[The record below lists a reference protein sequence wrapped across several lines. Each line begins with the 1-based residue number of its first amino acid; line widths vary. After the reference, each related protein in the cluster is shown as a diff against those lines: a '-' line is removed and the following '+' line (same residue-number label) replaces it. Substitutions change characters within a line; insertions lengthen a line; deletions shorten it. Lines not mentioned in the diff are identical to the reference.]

1 MACSKRALAVA
12 FVALASVAYAQP
24 SPPSATPTTP
34 LVARQVFEATPTL
47 APGLNASVAH
57 SRAMAPSD
65 AQGVA
70 MLHGL
75 YLESLQ
81 GSSLMPWAFYAEL
94 RTSHAPGRDGVAMY
108 SRLRNEGAGWATAIH
123 AEPIASG
130 SGTTIGVNVEASPLQ
145 GGTGRVLAMNIQAHN
160 SYGSEPGGRA
170 TDAAINMQTAL
181 GASFVDGI
189 RFDATKV
196 GTGLHFSATSTGT
209 RAIWIEGRYTVG
221 LDVGSNP
228 IRMNAGTAIQL
239 EQTGTIT
246 VSYGSGRIVFRNGQR
261 VIGYL
266 VTDGTASGGRLN

>member
-1 MACSKRALAVA
+1 MKRTLLITLFLFAP
-12 FVALASVAYAQP
+12 SAYAQP
-24 SPPSATPTTP
+24 SPPTATPSTSI
-34 LVARQVFEATPTL
+34 VARQVFEAAPTL

-65 AQGVA
+65 AAGVT

-81 GSSLMPWAFYAEL
+81 GSTLMPWAFYAEL
-94 RTSHAPGRDGVAMY
+94 RTNHAPGRDGVAVY
-108 SRLRNEGAGWATAIH
+108 ARLRNEGAGWATAVH

-145 GGTGRVLAMNIQAHN
+145 GGTGRVLAVNIQAHN

-170 TDAAINMQTAL
+170 TDAAVNLQTAL
-181 GASFVDGI
+181 GASFVDGV
-189 RFDATKV
+189 RFDGTKT

-209 RAIWIEGRYTVG
+209 RAIWVEGTYAVG

-228 IRMNAGTAIQL
+228 IRLNAGTPIQL
-239 EQTGTIT
+239 EATGQVTIR
-246 VSYGSGRIVFRNGQR
+246 YLPGRIEFRMGSR
-261 VIGYL
+261 VIATI
-266 VTDGTASGGRLN
+266 VTDASA